1 MKADLILYNGRV
13 YTVDPVRP
21 WAEAV
26 ACRDGR
32 IVTVGSNDDVLELA
46 GPQTNSIDVGRRL
59 VLPGLT
65 DAHVHFLQYAIR
77 RYQVSL
83 FGVAD
88 FDEVR
93 RRITAA
99 VSTAEPG
106 QWIVGWG
113 WDENL
118 WDVRPI
124 AAHLDDVAPINP
136 VALAR
141 MDMHTWWVNSQA
153 LQQASVDR
161 HTPDPAESRIERDE
175 AGNPTGILREWN
187 AIELV
192 EKHIPQPSSA
202 TLEKKLRS
210 TIAEAH
216 RFGVTG
222 IHDQRVEREG
232 QQSFRLM
239 QSLWRRGELKLRV
252 HLNIAAD
259 YLAEAAVLGLQPGFG
274 DDRLWLGH
282 VKAFAD
288 GTMGSRTA
296 WMLAP
301 FEGEPHNVG
310 LAVTPVEKLWQLAVR
325 AGEAGFPL
333 SVHAI
338 GDRAVREVLDVFT
351 ERQTAEPAAR
361 LTLPHRIEH
370 VQLIHPDDLS
380 RAGARGVMAS
390 VQPVHLLTDWPTA
403 DLVWGERARYAYA
416 FRSLL
421 EHGTR
426 LAFGSDAPVAPFNPM
441 LGIYAAVMR
450 QDERG
455 KPEAGWYPEERLT
468 VAEAIHGYTMGP
480 AFLAGKER
488 HQGSITPGKWADLI
502 VLSRNLFEI
511 PAAEIAGVSVDFTV
525 FAGEIVHASNR

>member
-1 MKADLILYNGRV
+1 MKADLILHNGRV
-13 YTVDPVRP
+13 YTVDPVQP

-32 IVTVGSNDDVLELA
+32 IVAVGSNDDVLELV
-46 GPQTNSIDVGRRL
+46 GPQTERLDVGRRL

-65 DAHVHFLQYAIR
+65 DAHIHFLQLAIR
-77 RYQVSL
+77 RNQASL

-88 FDEVR
+88 FNEVR

-99 VSTAEPG
+99 VAQAEPG
-106 QWIVGWG
+106 QWILGWG

-118 WDVRPI
+118 WGVQPV
-124 AAHLDDVAPINP
+124 AAHLDDVAPVNP

-141 MDMHTWWVNSQA
+141 MDMHTWWVNSMA
-153 LQQASVDR
+153 LQWANVHR
-161 HTPDPAESRIERDE
+161 YTPDPAESRIERDE
-175 AGNPTGILREWN
+175 EGNPTGILREWN

-192 EKHIPQPSSA
+192 EKHIPQPDTA
-202 TLEKKLRS
+202 TLEKWLRAA
-210 TIAEAH
+210 IAEVH
-216 RFGVTG
+216 RSGITG

-239 QSLWRRGELKLRV
+239 HSLWRRGELKLRTHV
-252 HLNIAAD
+252 NIAAD

-274 DDRLWLGH
+274 DERLWLGH

-296 WMLAP
+296 WMLEP
-301 FEGEPHNVG
+301 FEGEPDNVG
-310 LAVTPVEKLWQLAVR
+310 LAVTPVDELWQLAMR
-325 AGEAGFPL
+325 AAEAGFPI

-338 GDRAVREVLDVFT
+338 GDRAVREVLDVFIEHQAT
-351 ERQTAEPAAR
+351 ESAAR

-370 VQLIHPDDLS
+370 VQLIHRHDLS
-380 RAGARGVMAS
+380 RAGAQGIMAS

-421 EHGTR
+421 NHGAR

-441 LGIYAAVMR
+441 LGIYAAVTR

-455 KPEAGWYPEERLT
+455 QPEAGWYPQERLT
-468 VAEAIHGYTMGP
+468 VAETIHGYTMGP
-480 AFLAGKER
+480 AVLAGKQQ
-488 HQGSITPGKWADLI
+488 HQGSITPGKWADLV

-511 PAAEIAGVSVDFTV
+511 PPAEIAGVDVDLTV
-525 FAGEIVHASNR
+525 FAGEVVYRR